1 MMMHGLA
8 NFKVGTGVLDCA
20 MNLKPDL
27 PMPALTKH
35 CALAMKSNF
44 DSGKFCKVST

>member
-1 MMMHGLA
+1 MMTHGLA
-8 NFKVGTGVLDCA
+8 NFKVRTDVLDCT
-20 MNLKPDL
+20 MNLKPAL
-27 PMPALTKH
+27 PMLALTKH